1 MKKFKITAAII
12 VLILILIAAW
22 QNQEYFVQKNGL
34 DLNFYFKEFSLPQT
48 ANGLYWIICFTLGFL
63 LSYFSSLAF
72 RFKAQRK
79 IKMQNQTIENYRE
92 TVQEL
97 KKEVEKIK
105 ANGMVNT
112 STRPQEIYE
121 EQPQNQQEEPVS
133 KEPELVEPETEMSDD
148 EDKNQ

>member
-1 MKKFKITAAII
+1 MKKFKITAALV
-12 VLILILIAAW
+12 VLMFIFLAAW

-63 LSYFSSLAF
+63 ISYFSSLSF

-105 ANGMVNT
+105 ASGLVNAKN
-112 STRPQEIYE
+112 RPPAETGDADE
-121 EQPQNQQEEPVS
+121 
-133 KEPELVEPETEMSDD
+133 ETEQTEQTIESIDSQ
-148 EDKNQ
+148 EKNE

>member
-1 MKKFKITAAII
+1 MKKIKITSALII
-12 VLILILIAAW
+12 VLFICLAAW
-22 QNQEYFVQKNGL
+22 QNQEYFIQKNAL
-34 DLNFYFKEFSLPQT
+34 DLNFYFKHFTLPET
-48 ANGLYWIICFTLGFL
+48 ANGLYWIICFTMGFL

-105 ANGMVNT
+105 SNGLVNVKN
-112 STRPQEIYE
+112 RPESLADEEKSEEFEQENQA
-121 EQPQNQQEEPVS
+121 QPLPD
-133 KEPELVEPETEMSDD
+133 KEKTE
-148 EDKNQ
+148 

>member
-1 MKKFKITAAII
+1 MKKFKITAALV
-12 VLILILIAAW
+12 VLMFIFLAAW

-63 LSYFSSLAF
+63 ISYFSSLAF

-105 ANGMVNT
+105 ASGPVNAKN
-112 STRPQEIYE
+112 RPPAETGDADE
-121 EQPQNQQEEPVS
+121 
-133 KEPELVEPETEMSDD
+133 ETEQTEQTIESIDSQ
-148 EDKNQ
+148 EKNE